1 MEGFTSFITP
11 AGLFR
16 AEADKRFVPE
26 KPEKKYDLFW
36 HTKEFLEDNKNDE
49 VITQITSTDGYNPN
63 TQFRINRLKKIKEY
77 LNLVVYVEFD
87 RKVQTLWQNDSQRDE
102 IIAKA
107 EQLLVRSQYNMGY
120 AQSGLY
126 LDYNKF
132 FEVLDNKTPAEEAL
146 RIFDNN
152 LFLGNMATFYTT
164 FVQEGESQSLIK
176 KAKEN
181 YKRTLSLM
189 GSEQKHF
196 KMPYEEKKYFK
207 YDNDKIKV
215 LSQDECDNE
224 TYVASG
230 PQVLSEFI
238 VFKDREQKYNEK
250 QAYKKELYS
259 LEQKYEK
266 SIENSFQ
273 I

>member
-1 MEGFTSFITP
+1 MEEFTKFITP

-16 AEADKRFVPE
+16 AESDKRFAPE

-36 HTKEFLEDNKNDE
+36 HTKEFLENNTNDE
-49 VITQITSTDGYNPN
+49 VITKITNEDGYQPN
-63 TQFRINRLKKIKEY
+63 NQFRINRLKKIKEY

-87 RKVQTLWQNDSQRDE
+87 RKVQTLWRNDPQRDE

-132 FEVLDNKTPAEEAL
+132 FDVLDNKTPAKEAL

-164 FVQEGESQSLIK
+164 FVQEGENKALIK
-176 KAKEN
+176 QAKEN
-181 YKRTLSLM
+181 YKQTLQLM

-196 KMPYEEKKYFK
+196 KLPYEEKKYFK
-207 YDNDKIKV
+207 YVNDKIKV
-215 LSQDECDNE
+215 LSKNECDNE

-238 VFKDREQKYNEK
+238 VFKDREHK
-250 QAYKKELYS
+250 QDERQVYKKELYS
-259 LEQKYEK
+259 LEQNYEK
-266 SIENSFQ
+266 SIKNDFQ